1 MVLKL
6 IKENMLEIITQE
18 ANKVNVKKVA
28 EEILTWVEKN
38 VESFI
43 DNQTKTFKIDMLID
57 SQEMSESMN
66 MQSLYRK
73 VTGAKLNDDEYKK
86 CMDVLNAVTKK
97 IHKEMRKRDD
107 LLEKL
112 FKRMVF
118 YYEMVGVSS
127 GKALIKELI
136 GAVDIINFE
145 YEAFSVGVQIKDK
158 GYVGE
163 EGEKPENVKIRK
175 EYEIPESFTVWV
187 EISFKENRPSSIF

>member
-1 MVLKL
+1 
-6 IKENMLEIITQE
+6 MLEIITQE
-18 ANKVNVKKVA
+18 SKEIDIKKIS
-28 EEILTWVEKN
+28 EEILIWLDKN

-57 SQEMSESMN
+57 SQEMSESMK

-73 VTGAKLNDDEYKK
+73 VTGAKLSDDEYKE
-86 CMDVLNAVTKK
+86 CMAKLNAVTEK
-97 IHKEMRKRDD
+97 IHKNMRKRDD

-112 FKRMVF
+112 FKKMVF
-118 YYEMVGVSS
+118 YYEMVGVNN
-127 GKALIKELI
+127 GKQLIKELT

-145 YEAFSVGVQIKDK
+145 YEAFSVGVKIKDK

-163 EGEKPENVKIRK
+163 EGIDGNNENNVKIRK
-175 EYEIPESFTVWV
+175 QYEIPESFTIWV